1 MNKWITAISGIGAY
15 LFANILYIYINT
27 GVLNVEIDNF
37 NILAFTF
44 KSFICGLVFT
54 LIYFQILNFYW
65 NSKKKKTLNEVDEI
79 GKE

>member
-15 LFANILYIYINT
+15 LFANGIYIYVNT
-27 GVLNVEIDNF
+27 DLLETEIDNF
-37 NILAFTF
+37 NFLAFSF

-65 NSKKKKTLNEVDEI
+65 NSKKKKSLNEVDKI